1 MFEAVF
7 FIVFIIVMGKVVS
20 VAEKVNEENV
30 IKENDIVIDQLRT
43 KVVKLAEQKTRK
55 TINKWFG

>member
-55 TINKWFG
+55 TINK